1 MRLLVLIFTALYTIS
16 ANADYSRSYYD
27 SQPVLTTTVP
37 DATIAYR
44 VFNAAP
50 EHEKVLLIMGLGGSG
65 AAWGDAFI
73 QRVVNEGYEVAVID
87 NRDTGDS
94 TSFASWGEPTIWWQL
109 LKYNL
114 GFSVDA
120 PYSLND
126 MAADNLAVLDALN
139 YDSAHVVGVSMG
151 GMIAQVLAAQY
162 PDRVAT
168 LSSIMST
175 TFAPHLPPPTG
186 AAESNLRNLAGGTA
200 EVSRE
205 DMMRARGFH
214 PESMTRQLMAIF
226 KTGDRTEEVATITRP
241 TLVIHGS
248 ADPLIPP
255 EHGVHTAE
263 QITGSKFVLIEGM
276 EHSLPETFQPRV
288 VGLLAEHFK
297 LHSSVPEHQAIN
309 ALLDGLHQDAHTG
322 DFERYFARYTDDAIF
337 LGTDKTERWPIEEF
351 KDYAK
356 PAFED
361 GHGWTYTVIERH
373 IEGTGPTRW
382 FDEILTNE
390 KLGTCR
396 GAGTVSFVDGAWK
409 IEQYSLTLLIPNA
422 IASEVGRMSMAA
434 EGP

>member
-1 MRLLVLIFTALYTIS
+1 MRFFLLILTAFCAIG
-16 ANADYSRSYYD
+16 AQADYARSYYD
-27 SQPVLTTTVP
+27 SQPVLTTTAP

-50 EHEKVLLIMGLGGSG
+50 KHDKVLLIMGLGGSG

-73 QRVVNEGYEVAVID
+73 QRIVNEGYEVAVID

-120 PYSLND
+120 PYSLQD
-126 MAADNLAVLDALN
+126 MATDNLAVLDALN

-151 GMIAQVLAAQY
+151 GMIAQVLAAQH
-162 PDRVAT
+162 PNRVAT

-186 AAESNLRNLAGGTA
+186 AAEDNLLNLAGGTA

-248 ADPLIPP
+248 EDPLIPP

-263 QITGSKFVLIEGM
+263 QIAGSKFVLIEGM
-276 EHSLPETFQPRV
+276 EHSLPETVQPRI

-297 LHSSVPEHQAIN
+297 AHASASEDLAIA

-322 DFERYFARYTDDAIF
+322 DFDNYFARYTENAIF
-337 LGTDKTERWPIEEF
+337 LGTDKTERWPINEF

-361 GHGWTYTVIERH
+361 GHGWTYTVVERH
-373 IEGTGPTRW
+373 LEGAGSTRW

-396 GAGTVSFVDGAWK
+396 GTGTVTYMDGTWK
-409 IEQYSLTLLIPNA
+409 IGQYSLTLLIPNT
-422 IASEVGRMSMAA
+422 IASQVGGMSMAA
-434 EGP
+434 EAH